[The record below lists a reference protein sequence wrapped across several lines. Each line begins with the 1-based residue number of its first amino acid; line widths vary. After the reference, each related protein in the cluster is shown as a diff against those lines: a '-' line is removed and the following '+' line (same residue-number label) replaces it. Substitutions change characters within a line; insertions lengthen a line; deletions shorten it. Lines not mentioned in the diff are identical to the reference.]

1 MTAASP
7 VAVSADTAG
16 GGGERPRFTI
26 GPLSMAIELTALE
39 VWLAGSV
46 PGDRITYA
54 TGPDLPRSAA
64 TVKRVTVLAE
74 ARRVRPLRTKIAGG
88 WDFMVERL
96 ADPAAAAA
104 PATLP
109 AGTQD
114 DVLRLI
120 RRAINLG
127 QPCPTNAEIATA
139 CGLPNA
145 DAASYLFR
153 KLVAAGVIIATDHG
167 PRMRRVVRVAGGSK
181 CTPEARL

>member
-1 MTAASP
+1 MTVASP
-7 VAVSADTAG
+7 FPVSADTAG

-96 ADPAAAAA
+96 ADPAAPAA
-104 PATLP
+104 PAP
-109 AGTQD
+109 AGTLD

-120 RRAINLG
+120 RLAINLG
-127 QPCPTNAEIATA
+127 KPCPTNAEIATA

-145 DAASYLFR
+145 DAASYLFK
-153 KLVAAGVIIATDHG
+153 KLVKSGVLISTDHG